1 MDNDDYDYR
10 SSPPKI
16 RKAQQSSSTPSPTSS
31 YYSLLYPVNDNNLG
45 TNPKQKS
52 SSSLQ
57 NNRFFAVLGE
67 PGHLECLVESVPSP
81 IAITW
86 IHNGQIFTSGSAN
99 NIPIN
104 IDIHE
109 ETLKEEMVVQRTS
122 FDIRQTF
129 ENDFGYYNCVVVNS
143 YGSDWHLVSLE
154 EKTSFSTIVI
164 FVAIA
169 ILILV
174 FVVLTTTILLLSIKH
189 RNLVKQQQQRQN
201 QETESD
207 GEKDSKEHYMGSL
220 DNPDNHNI
228 YSTHSTRTN
237 SSSAHYFLDKNG
249 PTETGTII
257 TRSGSTGSQ
266 RSSTSSSFPV
276 YLDQPTSSSSPGPNT
291 GIISRTI
298 NSLHNHQRRSPHSQL
313 MNNQAMQFGTMNGA
327 NVSHHPHHHQRPT
340 SPPFFANS
348 VFDTASEL
356 NSPMIS
362 NNNMAKSDQI
372 VAMPP
377 LSSTNYST
385 LTRHLASIPN
395 SNRNSYSPYLA
406 QQFYQQQQQQQFD
419 NNIQMA
425 ANQNPIS
432 SPSTIDMYQANPYSV
447 HSSQPIG
454 IAVNNN
460 RVKSTPMPT
469 PPPSLAKELDNC
481 ISKISIATHV

>member
-1 MDNDDYDYR
+1 MLRWQHN
-10 SSPPKI
+10 
-16 RKAQQSSSTPSPTSS
+16 
-31 YYSLLYPVNDNNLG
+31 
-45 TNPKQKS
+45 
-52 SSSLQ
+52 SSSLTT
-57 NNRFFAVLGE
+57 A
-67 PGHLECLVESVPSP
+67 
-81 IAITW
+81 
-86 IHNGQIFTSGSAN
+86 
-99 NIPIN
+99 
-104 IDIHE
+104 
-109 ETLKEEMVVQRTS
+109 
-122 FDIRQTF
+122 
-129 ENDFGYYNCVVVNS
+129 
-143 YGSDWHLVSLE
+143 
-154 EKTSFSTIVI
+154 SFSAIVI

-189 RNLVKQQQQRQN
+189 RNLVKQQQQQRQN

-207 GEKDSKEHYMGSL
+207 AEKDSKEHYMGSL

-237 SSSAHYFLDKNG
+237 SSSGKCFVFVSLKNIICSIIAHYFLDKNG

-348 VFDTASEL
+348 VFDAASEL

-362 NNNMAKSDQI
+362 VSFLNFLITFAWIDQI
-372 VAMPP
+372 QSELWYVERERETVTISMSQNQFVSIS
-377 LSSTNYST
+377 LMNTGHTTRIFYHSISNVEISRWSSFTFT
-385 LTRHLASIPN
+385 TI
-395 SNRNSYSPYLA
+395 
-406 QQFYQQQQQQQFD
+406 
-419 NNIQMA
+419 IQ
-425 ANQNPIS
+425 
-432 SPSTIDMYQANPYSV
+432 
-447 HSSQPIG
+447 
-454 IAVNNN
+454 
-460 RVKSTPMPT
+460 
-469 PPPSLAKELDNC
+469 
-481 ISKISIATHV
+481 